1 MSYWTKKTDRE
12 LQEELERNEGRLRCI
27 DPKERAIARNNI
39 EAILKEQTERHER
52 KYGLTS

>member
-1 MSYWTKKTDRE
+1 MSYWTKKTDKE

-39 EAILKEQTERHER
+39 EAILKEQTKRHER